1 MKANNFAKEQFSSMP
16 GWAKGVIAIGILAGV
31 GFVVYK
37 VVKGVKDSGKTKGS
51 RKEDNAV
58 NNDLDKLITAGK
70 GPTMNQS
77 QMIGFANQLFQ
88 AMDGY
93 GTNEESIISIFGKVK
108 NEADVLG
115 IIKSY
120 GIKDLSSGRFNPE
133 PNLKGTLR
141 EHLSAELSQ
150 YWMDA
155 LNKVMAIKK
164 ISTRF

>member
-1 MKANNFAKEQFSSMP
+1 MKDNNFAKEQFSSMP

-31 GFVVYK
+31 GFVAYK
-37 VVKGVKDSGKTKGS
+37 VIKGINERNKHKGS
-51 RKEDNAV
+51 KKEDNAV
-58 NNDLDKLITAGK
+58 NNDLDKLISAGQ
-70 GPTMNQS
+70 GPTMSQS

-93 GTNEESIISIFGKVK
+93 GTNEESIISIFNKVK
-108 NEADVLG
+108 NDADVLG

-120 GIKDLSSGRFNPE
+120 GIKDLSSGKFNPE

-155 LNKVMAIKK
+155 LNKVMTNKK
-164 ISTRF
+164 ITTRF